1 MNIIFSFWDKQNPYY
16 EFHKKVIIGY
26 LSALVLFVLYIGWTL
41 PPVEDINIE
50 NSAKATEIYSRDGV
64 LLARLNIGEEKDFAK
79 PKDIPLA
86 LKKALISAEDP
97 KFNQHNGIIYGNYLK
112 SGVKKSTLTQR
123 LARLYLADRGGAW
136 LGINR
141 FLQEW
146 ILTYQIEGQY
156 IKDEILTFY
165 LNYAHFGGNII
176 GINAASNAFFGKT
189 PSQLEPEE
197 AILLAAILKAPSYY
211 NPIKHKSRA
220 LKRRNEV
227 IDLMH
232 KEGYVKKKDAEILK
246 SKKIV
251 IRKKRNLK
259 QVSPKRGLAPY
270 FVQQVKR
277 ELKAWGKKNKIDIF
291 KAGLKIY
298 TTLDSRLQRHL
309 DTAMMEHLSVH
320 QRYLEREFKYFGA
333 PWEKDS
339 TILIAAMK
347 RSNRYKQSKLEG
359 FTESEIRQEFQE
371 PIPMKVFSWE
381 DKDFTK
387 DTILSPWDSLK
398 YYSKFLQPGVLV
410 TNPKNGHVLAWIGG
424 IDANYFQYDHVA
436 FGKRQVGSTFKP
448 FVYTAAFD
456 KGFKPCDQE
465 PNQYISFPTRE
476 GKLWTPRNSDGEIGQ
491 DTCLRDAIAGSINI
505 VAARITHKVG
515 VQTVVDYAHKLGIKS
530 FLDTVPS
537 IGLGPME
544 LGVIEMTTA
553 YATFANYGKKI
564 EPILITHI
572 EDSKGEIIER
582 FTPQIE
588 EVLNEFTAYT
598 MIQMLRSV
606 VDLGTAGD
614 MRWLHQ
620 VPYDVE
626 VAGKTGTSQN
636 HSDAWFIGFTT
647 DLVVGCWVGCDDRRV
662 RFLSMDFG
670 QGKAMALPI
679 VGKFLA
685 RVYKDEKLNLPKSK
699 FRRPNGYNID
709 TWCHPLVYKRDTL
722 KTDTLPPIDTI
733 PLPPASDYKPDLDM
747 SDLDF

>member
-1 MNIIFSFWDKQNPYY
+1 MI
-16 EFHKKVIIGY
+16 
-26 LSALVLFVLYIGWTL
+26 WTL
-41 PPVEDINIE
+41 PSVEEINIE
-50 NSAKATEIYSRDGV
+50 NTGKATEIYTRDGV
-64 LLARLNIGEEKDFAK
+64 LLARMTIGEEKDFAK
-79 PKDIPLA
+79 TKDIPLS
-86 LKKALISAEDP
+86 LKKGLICAEDP
-97 KFNQHNGIIYGNYLK
+97 AFYRHNGILYANYFK
-112 SGVKKSTLTQR
+112 PNAKKSTITQR
-123 LARLYLADRGGAW
+123 LARMYLNDKGGGW
-136 LGINR
+136 FGIER

-156 IKDEILTFY
+156 TKDEILTSY
-165 LNYAHFGGNII
+165 LNYVNFGGNIT
-176 GINAASNAFFGKT
+176 GINAASNAYFSKS
-189 PSQLEPEE
+189 PDKLEPEE
-197 AILLAAILKAPSYY
+197 AILLVAILKAPSYY
-211 NPIKHKSRA
+211 NPIKHKQRA

-232 KEGYVKKKDAEILK
+232 QQGYINKKDAEILK
-246 SKKIV
+246 ATPIV
-251 IRKKRNLK
+251 IRKKRTIK
-259 QVSPKRGLAPY
+259 QTSKKRGLAPY
-270 FVQQVKR
+270 FVQQVKK
-277 ELKAWGKKNKIDIF
+277 ELKQWSRKRGINIYKT
-291 KAGLKIY
+291 GLKVY
-298 TTLDSRLQRHL
+298 TTLDSRLQMHL
-309 DTAMMEHLSVH
+309 DTAMMEHLSIH

-339 TILIAAMK
+339 NILIAAMK
-347 RSNRYKQSKLEG
+347 RSNRYKQSKIEG
-359 FTESEIRQEFQE
+359 YTDSEIRQEFNE

-381 DKDFTK
+381 NTDFTK

-398 YYSKFLQPGVLV
+398 YYAKFLQPGVLV

-424 IDANYFQYDHVA
+424 LDANYFQYDHVA
-436 FGKRQVGSTFKP
+436 YGKRQVGSTFKP
-448 FVYTAAFD
+448 FVYAAAFD

-476 GKLWTPRNSDGEIGQ
+476 GKLWTPRNADGEIGQ

-505 VAARITHKVG
+505 VAVRISHKVG
-515 VQTVVDYAHKLGIKS
+515 IQTVVDYAHKLGIKS

-537 IGLGPME
+537 IALGPMD
-544 LGVIEMTTA
+544 LGLIEMTTA
-553 YATFANYGKKI
+553 YGTFANYGKKI
-564 EPILITHI
+564 EPILISYI
-572 EDSKGEIIER
+572 ENSKGEVIER
-582 FTPQIE
+582 FTPEID
-588 EVLNEFTAYT
+588 EVLSEHTAYT

-620 VPYDVE
+620 VPYDIE

-662 RFLSMDFG
+662 RFLSMDYG

-685 RVYKDEKLNLPKSK
+685 RVYSDDNLSLPKSK
-699 FRRPNGYNID
+699 FRRPNGYILD

-733 PLPPASDYKPDLDM
+733 PLPASDYKPDIDM
-747 SDLDF
+747 SDLDL

>member
-1 MNIIFSFWDKQNPYY
+1 MSIWVKIFDKSNPLYP
-16 EFHKKVIIGY
+16 FHKKF
-26 LSALVLFVLYIGWTL
+26 ALIYGICLISFVLYLWFTL
-41 PPVEDINIE
+41 PSVEDINIE
-50 NSAKATEIYSRDGV
+50 NTGKATEIYTRDGV

-97 KFNQHNGIIYGNYLK
+97 NFNHHNGIIYKNYFQ
-112 SGVKKSTLTQR
+112 SGAKKNTITQR
-123 LARLYLADRGGAW
+123 LAKMYLADRGGAR
-136 LGINR
+136 LGFSR

-146 ILTYQIEGQY
+146 ILTYQIESEY
-156 IKDEILTFY
+156 VKDEILTFY
-165 LNYAHFGGNII
+165 LNYANFGGNIL
-176 GINAASNAFFGKT
+176 GINAASNAFFGKS
-189 PSQLEPEE
+189 PDKLEPEE
-197 AILLAAILKAPSYY
+197 AILLASILKAPSYY
-211 NPIKHKSRA
+211 NPIKHKNRA

-227 IDLMH
+227 IHLMQ
-232 KEGYVKKKDAEILK
+232 EQGYIKPSDAEILK
-246 SKKIV
+246 ASPIV
-251 IRKKRNLK
+251 IRKKRRNK
-259 QVSPKRGLAPY
+259 QKSQKRGLAPY
-270 FVQQVKR
+270 FVQQVKK
-277 ELKAWGKKNKIDIF
+277 ELQEWGKKNKINVF

-298 TTLDSRLQRHL
+298 TTLDSKLQKHA
-309 DTAMMEHLSVH
+309 DSAMMEHLSVH

-339 TILIAAMK
+339 NILIAAMK
-347 RSNRYKQSKLEG
+347 RSSRYKQAKLEG
-359 FTESEIRQEFQE
+359 FTESEIRQEFNE

-381 DKDFTK
+381 DSDFTK

-398 YYSKFLQPGVLV
+398 YYAKFLQPAVLV
-410 TNPKNGHVLAWIGG
+410 MNPKNGHVLAWVGG

-436 FGKRQVGSTFKP
+436 YGKRQVGSTFKP

-476 GKLWTPRNSDGEIGQ
+476 GKLWTPRNSDGEVGQ

-505 VAARITHKVG
+505 VAARITQKVG

-564 EPILITHI
+564 EPILISHI
-572 EDSKGEIIER
+572 ENSKGEIIER
-582 FTPQIE
+582 FTPKME

-614 MRWLHQ
+614 LRWLHQ
-620 VPYDVE
+620 VPYE
-626 VAGKTGTSQN
+626 QEIAGKTGTSQN
-636 HSDAWFIGFTT
+636 HSDAWFIGFST

-662 RFLSMDFG
+662 RFLSMDYG

-679 VGKFLA
+679 VGKFFA
-685 RVYKDEKLNLPKSK
+685 RVYKDPTINLPVSK
-699 FRRPNGYNID
+699 FRRPNGFNID
-709 TWCHPLVYKRDTL
+709 TWCHPLIYKRDTL
-722 KTDTLPPIDTI
+722 KLDSLPPIDTI
-733 PLPPASDYKPDLDM
+733 PLPPSNYDPEVDISYLE
-747 SDLDF
+747 